1 VEELSETTSQEPK
14 KIGTD
19 SALDWHKV
27 MCRDDLIP
35 PFCVEVVLRDG
46 ARYSLHSVLEFDDQT
61 RSICFRIWDLRAL
74 SQADVS
80 ALKQKL
86 NDIRERKE
94 LAPAERLHPKLD
106 WANGH
111 AHYDDVSYCVE
122 WHDRIWPKE

>member
-19 SALDWHKV
+19 SVLDWHKV